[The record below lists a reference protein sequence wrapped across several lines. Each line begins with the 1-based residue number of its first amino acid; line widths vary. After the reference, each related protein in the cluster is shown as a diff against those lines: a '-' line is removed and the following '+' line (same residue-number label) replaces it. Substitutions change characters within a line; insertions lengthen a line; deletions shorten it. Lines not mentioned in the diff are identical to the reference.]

1 MTLKT
6 LIKRSQELPE
16 IFEIVLR
23 TIWWAAG
30 SEQPSPPPLRS
41 PEVGE
46 LLSKIWDAACI
57 NNIGVPL
64 SLFRSNATV
73 RNFLKV
79 PAHRSRPNKPFLGLS
94 LLGRTFSVTVF
105 WQLPNSMINQHV
117 LKHCKWVKIE
127 SAHRRFLPTH
137 TFPKIWKSQLR
148 VQFSRKWWARAFLP
162 IYIGFLFLSHLVA
175 LSRAAVKKN
184 TETPLYPLNET
195 LFRKKSFPEPI
206 RIVCVWCLQN
216 ILLLERIF
224 SFYQNLY

>member
-1 MTLKT
+1 MRLLETFLKY
-6 LIKRSQELPE
+6 
-16 IFEIVLR
+16 
-23 TIWWAAG
+23 
-30 SEQPSPPPLRS
+30 PLTGLDQTNHFWVC
-41 PEVGE
+41 PC
-46 LLSKIWDAACI
+46 WDA
-57 NNIGVPL
+57 L
-64 SLFRSNATV
+64 
-73 RNFLKV
+73 
-79 PAHRSRPNKPFLGLS
+79 
-94 LLGRTFSVTVF
+94 FSVTVF

-117 LKHCKWVKIE
+117 SKHCKWVKIE